1 MSTNEENTQV
11 DSPSLLTSLEEKE
24 CVDIAWKEFNKVV
37 WKYMNF
43 LLGIAREITKI
54 KDDENQK
61 QREKR
66 KFLAIK
72 KELRNFLI
80 AHENFYY
87 IDELY
92 VEKEDC
98 SVVFK
103 ERFEIIFKG
112 NEFLRLEDILKLNEI
127 Y

>member
-1 MSTNEENTQV
+1 MQ
-11 DSPSLLTSLEEKE
+11 
-24 CVDIAWKEFNKVV
+24 A
-37 WKYMNF
+37 
-43 LLGIAREITKI
+43 IARTITEIT
-54 KDDENQK
+54 DDENQK

-72 KELRNFLI
+72 KELLNFLI

-87 IDELY
+87 IHELY
-92 VEKEDC
+92 VKKEDC

-103 ERFEIIFKG
+103 ERFSIIFKG
-112 NEFLRLEDILKLNEI
+112 NEFLKLEDILKLNEI